1 MAIPTAVGS
10 GAVVANVTGSSS
22 PAWGAHLPFDIG
34 LCIIETAREDAAFSD
49 PQGFA
54 RVAGFPFGTGTVGAS
69 NATQLDVWWARAT
82 SNAMPAPTI
91 VDPGDHIICRI
102 VNFRGCVE
110 TGVPWDATPTG
121 DTTAATTVV
130 AVPGGTTSL
139 IDCLV
144 LALVAWNL
152 DSGIER
158 IVAGSWA
165 NPDLAAP
172 AVLNSLTFA
181 AQTPNGNGGGWS
193 CAIGGK
199 AAAGAYQ
206 ATTASVVGGTALV
219 QGRASIALKAF
230 VDPGAGGT
238 ILPGRNYG

>member
-10 GAVVANVTGSSS
+10 GAVVAATTGPSS

-34 LCIIETAREDAAFSD
+34 FCIIETAREDAVFSD

-54 RVAGFPFGTGTVGAS
+54 RVAGFPFGTGTVGGA

-121 DTTAATTVV
+121 DTTAANATITI
-130 AVPGGTTSL
+130 PGGVTSV

-144 LALVAWNL
+144 LAIMASQL
-152 DSGIER
+152 DSGVER
-158 IVAGSWA
+158 VVAGSWVNA
-165 NPDLAAP
+165 DLAAP
-172 AVLNSLTFA
+172 AMANSLTFA
-181 AQTPNGNGGGWS
+181 AQTPNGNGGGWT

-206 ATTASVVGGTALV
+206 ATTATSVGGTALV
-219 QGRASIALKAF
+219 QARASIALKAF

-238 ILPGRNYG
+238 LLPGRNYG